1 MGKEKSEKLDNSLCR
16 QYCLVL
22 SLVDDAELIR
32 QYEDHHKPGNVWPA
46 VVESIRDSGIEDMKI
61 YRNGADV
68 VMVISAS
75 PSFSFD
81 AKIEKDRLNGDVQA
95 WEQLMDRY
103 QRVDR
108 PDLGKKWQLISKI
121 FDLKEHC

>member
-1 MGKEKSEKLDNSLCR
+1 MGKEKSEKLDDSSHR

-61 YRNGADV
+61 YRNGTNL
-68 VMVISAS
+68 VMIISAA
-75 PSFSFD
+75 PPFSFD
-81 AKIEKDRLNGDVQA
+81 AKLEKDRLNGDVQA

-103 QRVDR
+103 QFSDR
-108 PDLGKKWQLISKI
+108 PDPGNKWQLVPKL

>member
-1 MGKEKSEKLDNSLCR
+1 MGKEKSEKLDNSLRR